1 MQSHSDRLC
10 LAAEDRMLYTGEK
23 LAFNQACHGMY
34 RYVKSEANICSN
46 CFSRG
51 IVVVKP
57 EY

>member
-1 MQSHSDRLC
+1 
-10 LAAEDRMLYTGEK
+10 MLYTGEK

-34 RYVKSEANICSN
+34 VKSEANIGGN